1 MPDIFFLI
9 SKWWK
14 QILMIVVLSV
24 LIVGIVIF
32 FKPLKYLS
40 TATAVPANTV
50 SSDRASIFNE
60 NIEALYSALGS
71 SDDLDILIG
80 TGQLDTLYL
89 AVTDQFN
96 LYDHYK
102 ISAQGDAG
110 RRKAALLLKKN
121 TRITKSDYR
130 ELKVKVWDTDKN
142 LAPQL
147 ANALIE
153 KLQSI
158 HRDLQNETNA
168 ATLASLKTG
177 MQKIKDSLNRMKN
190 SMGFTDN
197 ISSDTAGR
205 MILMSQLQKYQQL
218 IGEYQLMVDSKP
230 LSLLPVEKARPAIYP
245 DKPRRWEVVIAT
257 AILSLLFAFLV
268 AFALEKRKMSQ
279 L

>member
-1 MPDIFFLI
+1 MPDIFFII

-14 QILMIVVLSV
+14 QIFLIVVLAV
-24 LIVGIVIF
+24 ITVGVIVFI
-32 FKPLKYLS
+32 KPLKYLS

-50 SSDRASIFNE
+50 SSDKAKIFNE
-60 NIEALYSALGS
+60 NIEALYSTLGS
-71 SDDLDILIG
+71 SDDLDMIIG

-102 ISAQGDAG
+102 ISGEKDAA
-110 RRKAALLLKKN
+110 RRKAALCLKKN
-121 TRITKSDYR
+121 SRIIKSDYR

-142 LAPQL
+142 LAPEL

-158 HRDLQNETNA
+158 HQDLQSVSNA
-168 ATLASLKTG
+168 ATLASLKKG
-177 MQKIKDSLNRMKN
+177 LQKIKDSLNHINTVFIVGDNQRPDTSGQAVLKN
-190 SMGFTDN
+190 
-197 ISSDTAGR
+197 
-205 MILMSQLQKYQQL
+205 QLQKYQQL

-230 LSLLPVEKARPAIYP
+230 LSLIIEEKARTAICA
-245 DKPRRWEVVIAT
+245 DKPRRWQLICAA
-257 AILSLLFAFLV
+257 AILSLLFGFLV
-268 AFALEKRKMSQ
+268 ALVLEKRKTPQ